1 MIKHT
6 ILTIVIVALMISP
19 VHAED
24 DEFTIP
30 DGNGEVVEY
39 INDTVTKREFYT
51 VKTANDNVFYLI
63 IDKEKSSGNVYF
75 LTDADESDL
84 IEFVKDKDKSQP
96 VREAAVPVET
106 EAPPITEPEPTV
118 EKSPNRA
125 PLLMMVVFIAV
136 AGGGAYWYFK
146 IRKPNPVS
154 GILSLPDDED
164 EHYEEV
170 INEDEDDLI

>member
-1 MIKHT
+1 MIKHI
-6 ILTIVIVALMISP
+6 ILTIVIVALLISP
-19 VHAED
+19 IHAED

-30 DGNGEVVEY
+30 DGSGEVVEY
-39 INDTVTKREFYT
+39 INDAVTKREFYT

-106 EAPPITEPEPTV
+106 ETPPITEPEPIV

-146 IRKPNPVS
+146 IRKPDPVS
-154 GILSLPDDED
+154 GILSANDDED
-164 EHYEEV
+164 YYEET

>member
-1 MIKHT
+1 MIKHI
-6 ILTIVIVALMISP
+6 ILTIVIVALLISP
-19 VHAED
+19 IHAED
-24 DEFTIP
+24 DAFTIP
-30 DGNGEVVEY
+30 DGSGEVVEY
-39 INDTVTKREFYT
+39 INDTVTRREFYT
-51 VKTANDNVFYLI
+51 VKTTNDNVFYLI

-84 IEFVKDKDKSQP
+84 IEFVKDKSQS

-106 EAPPITEPEPTV
+106 EAPPIVEPEPTV

-146 IRKPNPVS
+146 IRKPTPVS
-154 GILSLPDDED
+154 GILSANDDD
-164 EHYEEV
+164 FDDNYEET